1 MDLYD
6 DDVDVRK
13 EDVKAVAGWS
23 TGIRY
28 VLILVANLIYNIH
41 TSVRYEGNVIFLAV
55 IEERWLKF

>member
-28 VLILVANLIYNIH
+28 VFLLV
-41 TSVRYEGNVIFLAV
+41 
-55 IEERWLKF
+55 

>member
-28 VLILVANLIYNIH
+28 VFSSEATLYFILY
-41 TSVRYEGNVIFLAV
+41 VRS
-55 IEERWLKF
+55 